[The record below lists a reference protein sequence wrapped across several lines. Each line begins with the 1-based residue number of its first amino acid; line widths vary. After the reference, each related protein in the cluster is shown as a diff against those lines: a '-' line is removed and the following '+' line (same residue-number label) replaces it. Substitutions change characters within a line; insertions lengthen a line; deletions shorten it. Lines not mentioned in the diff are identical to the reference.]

1 MVVTQQMTQV
11 MTEPPKLTKQY
22 LMAVMRKQLEAR
34 TFNREQFK
42 QQYGIA
48 DRKARRYINDVAK
61 EFGAVQSDSLI
72 FLKNYCVDN
81 LLTKAINGE
90 LDESTEA
97 KIALSGD
104 TTKIELDI
112 NQKVSVKKQIDS
124 LIKFSSDVE
133 CKSKE

>member
-1 MVVTQQMTQV
+1 MTDS
-11 MTEPPKLTKQY
+11 PKLTKQF

-61 EFGAVQSDSLI
+61 EFGAVQANSLI

-104 TTKIELDI
+104 TAKIELDI
-112 NQKVSVKKQIDS
+112 NQKLSVKKQIEAI
-124 LIKFSSDVE
+124 IKFSSDNE
-133 CKSKE
+133 CKSNE

>member
-1 MVVTQQMTQV
+1 
-11 MTEPPKLTKQY
+11 
-22 LMAVMRKQLEAR
+22 MAVMRKQLEAR

-61 EFGAVQSDSLI
+61 EFGAVQADSLI

-104 TTKIELDI
+104 TAKIELDI

-124 LIKFSSDVE
+124 LIKFSSVE
-133 CKSKE
+133 ECRSNE

>member
-1 MVVTQQMTQV
+1 MTDS
-11 MTEPPKLTKQY
+11 PKLTKQF

-61 EFGAVQSDSLI
+61 ELGAIQADNLV

-81 LLTKAINGE
+81 LMIKAANGE
-90 LDESTEA
+90 LDETTEA

-104 TTKIELDI
+104 TAKIEIDL
-112 NQKVSVKKQIDS
+112 NQKLSVKKQIEAI
-124 LIKFSSDVE
+124 IKFSSVEE
-133 CKSKE
+133 CKSNE

>member
-1 MVVTQQMTQV
+1 MSQMPN
-11 MTEPPKLTKQY
+11 PPKLTKHY
-22 LMAVMRKQLEAR
+22 LLSVMRKQLEAR

-61 EFGAVQSDSLI
+61 ELGPVNADNLV

-81 LLTKAINGE
+81 LMAKAINGE
-90 LDESTEA
+90 LDETTEA

-104 TTKIELDI
+104 TAKIEIDL
-112 NQKVSVKKQIDS
+112 NQKVSVKKQIDA
-124 LIKFSSDVE
+124 LIKFSCDDE

>member
-104 TTKIELDI
+104 TAKIELDI
-112 NQKVSVKKQIDS
+112 NHKVSVKKQIES
-124 LIKFSSDVE
+124 LIKFSSVEE
-133 CKSKE
+133 CKSNE

>member
-1 MVVTQQMTQV
+1 MTQV
-11 MTEPPKLTKQY
+11 MSNPPKLTKHY
-22 LMAVMRKQLEAR
+22 LLSVMRKQLEAR

-61 EFGAVQSDSLI
+61 ELGPVNADNLV

-81 LLTKAINGE
+81 LMAKAINGE

-104 TTKIELDI
+104 TTKIDLNIESH
-112 NQKVSVKKQIDS
+112 VSVKKQVDTI
-124 LIKFSSDVE
+124 IKFSQGFNADSPAT
-133 CKSKE
+133 

>member
-1 MVVTQQMTQV
+1 MTQV
-11 MTEPPKLTKQY
+11 MTGTPKLTKRF
-22 LMAVMRKQLEAR
+22 LTAVMRKQLEAR

-61 EFGAVQSDSLI
+61 EFGTIQADNLV

-81 LLTKAINGE
+81 LMAKAINGE

-104 TTKIELDI
+104 TAKIELDI

-124 LIKFSSDVE
+124 LIKFSSVEE
-133 CKSKE
+133 CKSNE